1 MKQKIKLV
9 ITGGSGFIGSQ
20 LVRIALD
27 KNYVVM
33 NIDKLSYCSNHTK
46 FSHKNLTFKKLDLFD
61 GINLNKTLKK
71 FNPDA
76 IIHCA
81 AESHVDNSIKN
92 PSIFI
97 DSNITSTV
105 NILNFLRKT
114 KKEIK
119 YIHISTDEVFGS
131 LKKNDKKFNLSS
143 KYDPQSP
150 YAASKAGSDFFVRSF
165 GNTYNIKYSITNC
178 SNNYG
183 PYQYPEKLIPLTII
197 KCIQKKNIPVYGN
210 GKNVREW
217 IFVKDHCEA
226 ILKILKKKYPKQTYL
241 IGSKNEKKNID
252 IVYAICDY
260 FTAKHKKN
268 FNYRSL
274 ITFVK
279 DRKGHDFR
287 YSIDYTQTSNNL
299 KWKPKSSFSKS
310 LEKTIKFY
318 VENYQKFKKI
328 FPYEKKN
335 NYIW

>member
-1 MKQKIKLV
+1 MSQIKKIV
-9 ITGGSGFIGSQ
+9 ITGGSGFIGSH
-20 LVRIALD
+20 LVRMALD
-27 KNYVVM
+27 KNYVVL
-33 NIDKLSYCSNHTK
+33 NLDKLSYCSNSEK
-46 FSHKNLTFKKLDLFD
+46 ISHKNYSFKRMNLLDNSKLDN
-61 GINLNKTLKK
+61 ILKK

-92 PSIFI
+92 PNIFV
-97 DSNITSTV
+97 DSNITTTV
-105 NILNFLRKT
+105 NILNFLRKS
-114 KKEIK
+114 KKKIK

-131 LKKNDKKFNLSS
+131 LKKSDKKFNLSS
-143 KYDPQSP
+143 NYDPQSP

-183 PYQYPEKLIPLTII
+183 PFQYPEKLIPLTII
-197 KCIQKKNIPVYGN
+197 KCIQKKYIPVYGN
-210 GKNVREW
+210 GKNIREW

-226 ILKILKKKYPKQTYL
+226 ILKILKKKSPMTTYL
-241 IGSKNEKKNID
+241 IGSKHEKKNID

-260 FTAKHKKN
+260 FTSTNQKR
-268 FNYRSL
+268 FDYRSL
-274 ITFVK
+274 IRFVK

-287 YSIDYTQTSNNL
+287 YALDCTQTSNNL
-299 KWKPKSSFSKS
+299 KWESKSSFSKS
-310 LEKTIKFY
+310 LEVTIKFY
-318 VENYQKFKKI
+318 IQNYYKLKKI